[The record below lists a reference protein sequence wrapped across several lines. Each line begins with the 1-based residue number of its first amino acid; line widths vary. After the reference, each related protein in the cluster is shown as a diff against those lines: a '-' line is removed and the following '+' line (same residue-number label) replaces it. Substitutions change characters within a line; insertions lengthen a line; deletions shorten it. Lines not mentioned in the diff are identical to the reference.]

1 MTIIHYKINIGF
13 CSYTIQN
20 EQTIFFDFSA
30 ADLSNYHY
38 PGRNR
43 GYHLG
48 GGPVSSPVSGGV
60 TTGPHRPAVFRTGWE

>member
-1 MTIIHYKINIGF
+1 MFKINTLSII
-13 CSYTIQN
+13 YI
-20 EQTIFFDFSA
+20 SA